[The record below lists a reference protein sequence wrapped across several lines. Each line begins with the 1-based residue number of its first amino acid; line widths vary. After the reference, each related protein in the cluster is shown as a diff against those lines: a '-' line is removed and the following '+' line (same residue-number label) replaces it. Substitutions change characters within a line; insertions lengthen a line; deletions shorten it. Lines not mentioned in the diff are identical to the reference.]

1 MKTYKQEYK
10 KVEDKVY
17 CDMCGLCCTDDN
29 FGDEYATLEASWGY
43 NSLKDGTK
51 YDIQLCEQCFDETLQ
66 FLKNRR
72 KQYLGIF
79 KYPYEHDPL
88 NPEKQI

>member
-1 MKTYKQEYK
+1 MKTYKQVT
-10 KVEDKVY
+10 VEKLSKIY

-29 FGDEYATLEASWGY
+29 FGNECAVLEASWGY

-66 FLKNRR
+66 FIKNRR

-88 NPEKQI
+88 NPEK

>member
-1 MKTYKQEYK
+1 MRTFKNKTV
-10 KVEDKVY
+10 KVLDKIY
-17 CDMCGLCCTDDN
+17 CDVCGLCCTDDN

-66 FLKNRR
+66 FIKNRR
-72 KQYLGIF
+72 KQHLRPF
-79 KYPYEHDPL
+79 KYPYEYDPL
-88 NPEKQI
+88 SVK